1 MITLD
6 LSANLGIS
14 SNEASLGLTNS
25 SAVTSSGKAEFVNA
39 MNQTQNGEAIAVQTN
54 GKSLPISNNVSLE
67 DFNGNDAM
75 ANVQNV
81 VSETVENSEY
91 VLNDFYDLS
100 SDDEVIELTSSDF
113 ELCQD
118 IVDANDSLLN
128 ANLIDDIEIDAQVFA
143 KVTADALENTSL
155 PKSADNELKESDYNL
170 ADSQN
175 LDASLNNDTDNEILT
190 KNDIQFQSIKDN
202 VNANVVNDNLSA
214 TINKNTKVTTDANT
228 ISDTLYALDD
238 GLSLPESETINYALH
253 DKEEGDTNNIA
264 QATSTNTD
272 TEALEV
278 KASLNAENL
287 AVSDKNISQNLPNT
301 NQVNV
306 SVNENLSDISVAQ
319 DSNNVRVDVASFTNN
334 DTLSQDEIVTSNNS
348 NTQSNNELS
357 KNSVLSAT
365 AKANQKLNTTKENV
379 KLSDNE
385 AKIFAQAKEAGVKV
399 VSSSGNATNNSEAL
413 KMTSLVIGDT
423 LSMLVKMQNAVRE
436 AKSTN
441 STANS
446 ILSSVLQNSE
456 SSGEDFSLSLSMD
469 ALNLTENSNLSEL
482 NLADTLN
489 LNANNITTNTANV
502 AHDLFGGITNND
514 TQANI
519 LAGSS
524 ESASSVVNNL
534 NAEDGILTSENKEN
548 NGMGRIQLF
557 ENNPEKNAKDIHDK
571 VMKMAARNL
580 RQVELELYPKNL
592 GKLKIDINVDELNKT
607 SVSFTVSNMAAKNM
621 IQDSM
626 PKLKD
631 FLSMAGFSLT
641 EQSVSEEHADNNQ
654 QSSSYQRAE
663 DNWQEELSKRATKF
677 TANDDWLNSMKDLES
692 SSDFLI
698 NKLSELKVAS

>member
-143 KVTADALENTSL
+143 KVNADALENTSL

-175 LDASLNNDTDNEILT
+175 LDASLNNDTDNEILI

-238 GLSLPESETINYALH
+238 DLSLPESETINYALH
-253 DKEEGDTNNIA
+253 DTEEDTNNIA

-287 AVSDKNISQNLPNT
+287 AVNDKNISQNLPNT

-306 SVNENLSDISVAQ
+306 SVNENLSDISVTQ
-319 DSNNVRVDVASFTNN
+319 DSNNVRVDVASLTNN

-592 GKLKIDINVDELNKT
+592 GKLKIAINVDELNKT